1 LFDTIGAQR
10 FYKNNTEEVSMA
22 VRVGVNGFGRI
33 GRQVYRIGRKNPNLE
48 FVAINDLTDP
58 RTLAHLLK
66 YDSVHRAMDGEVGV
80 QDGSIIV
87 DGKAIKVL
95 SERDPEK
102 LPWKDLKVD
111 VVLESTGK
119 FTDRVGG
126 EKHILA
132 GANKVIVSAPAKNP
146 DVTFVLGVNEEVYD
160 KTKHKIISMGSC
172 TTNCLAPVVKILQKE
187 CGIEH
192 GLMTTIHSYTN
203 DQVILDQ
210 PHKDLRRARAA
221 MLSMIPTTTGA
232 AKAISEVIPE
242 VRGKL
247 DGLSIRVPT
256 PTVSLVDF
264 VATLSKSAS
273 KDEINSLFRSYA
285 SGPMKGI
292 MAVTD
297 EELVSCDFIGNP
309 HSSIVDLPSTFVVG
323 RMVKV
328 LSWYDNEWG
337 FSSRMVDL
345 LSFVMK

>member
-1 LFDTIGAQR
+1 
-10 FYKNNTEEVSMA
+10 MA

-33 GRQVYRIGRKNPNLE
+33 GRQVFRIGHRNPNLE
-48 FVAINDLTDP
+48 FVAINDLTDAK
-58 RTLAHLLK
+58 TLAHLLK
-66 YDSVHRAMDGEVGV
+66 YDSVHRTMQGEVAIR
-80 QDGSIIV
+80 DGSILV
-87 DGKAIKVL
+87 DGKSIKIV

-119 FTDRVGG
+119 FTDRQGG
-126 EKHILA
+126 EKHMLA
-132 GANKVIVSAPAKNP
+132 GARKVIVSAPAKNP

-160 KTKHKIISMGSC
+160 KNKHHIISMGSC
-172 TTNCLAPVVKILQKE
+172 TTNCLAPVVKVLQQE
-187 CGIEH
+187 FGVEH

-221 MLSMIPTTTGA
+221 TLSMIPTTTGA
-232 AKAISEVIPE
+232 AKAIAEVIPE
-242 VRGKL
+242 MKGKL
-247 DGLSIRVPT
+247 DGLAIRVPT

-264 VATLSKSAS
+264 VATLSRSAT
-273 KDEINSLFRSYA
+273 KEEINNMFRSYA

-297 EELVSCDFIGNP
+297 EELVSSDFIGNS
-309 HSSIVDLPSTFVVG
+309 HSSIVDLPSTFVMDK
-323 RMVKV
+323 MVKV

-337 FSSRMVDL
+337 FSSRMADL

>member
-1 LFDTIGAQR
+1 
-10 FYKNNTEEVSMA
+10 MA
-22 VRVGVNGFGRI
+22 VRVGINGFGRI
-33 GRQVYRIGRKNPNLE
+33 GRQVFRIGHRNPNLE
-48 FVAINDLTDP
+48 FVAINDLTDAK
-58 RTLAHLLK
+58 TLAHLLK
-66 YDSVHRAMDGEVGV
+66 YDSVHRTMQGEVAV

-87 DGKAIKVL
+87 DGKPVKVV

-126 EKHILA
+126 EKHMLA
-132 GANKVIVSAPAKNP
+132 GAKKVIVSAPAKNP

-160 KTKHKIISMGSC
+160 KTKHHIISMGSC
-172 TTNCLAPVVKILQKE
+172 TTNCLAPVVKVLLQE
-187 CGIEH
+187 FGIEH

-221 MLSMIPTTTGA
+221 TLSMIPTTTGA
-232 AKAISEVIPE
+232 AKAIAEVIPE
-242 VRGKL
+242 MKGKL

-256 PTVSLVDF
+256 PTVSLVDL
-264 VATLSKSAS
+264 VATLSKSAT
-273 KDEINSLFRSYA
+273 KEEINNQFRSYA

-292 MAVTD
+292 MAAID
-297 EELVSCDFIGNP
+297 EELVSSDFIGNS
-309 HSSIVDLPSTFVVG
+309 HSSLVDLPSTFVVG
-323 RMVKV
+323 KMVKV

-337 FSSRMVDL
+337 FSSRMADL